1 MQADTVIRALG
12 ALAQEHRLAVFRL
25 LVQAGPD
32 GMPAGAIADSIGV
45 PASSMSFHL
54 AQLANAG
61 LVSQRRQSRSIIYAA
76 DFAAMNG
83 LIAYLME
90 NCCGSG
96 VCAPLTGCLPVTSE
110 ERNVA

>member
-1 MQADTVIRALG
+1 MDSPKVIRALS

-32 GMPAGAIADSIGV
+32 GMAAGSLAEAIGV

-54 AQLANAG
+54 AQLSNAG
-61 LVSQRRQSRSIIYAA
+61 LVSQRRASRSIIYSA
-76 DFAAMNG
+76 DYDAMTRLLG
-83 LIAYLME
+83 FLTE
-90 NCCGSG
+90 NCCNG
-96 VCAPLTGCLPVTSE
+96 VACGPDQIE